1 MNSRTRGQAVIY
13 IGVFVLVFLSFAA
26 LTVDGAR
33 LYFSARETQ
42 VAADAAAIGGM
53 LRLIE
58 TGNVSDAVAGAQQ
71 SAALNTVNG
80 QPATIDDTSNIVV
93 GHWRCSPAGNC
104 TPTFTANAEP
114 YNAVRTTPSY
124 PISNVLGIWQ
134 SVSHPRRNA
143 TAAWLTLGTGIPGI
157 PVVLA
162 NCFSCY
168 SSTCPPQAQ
177 VVTFASG
184 GTGNTNAAWYYP
196 GYPCGGSC
204 GTPDLAAYVPAVS
217 GCNTAGSP
225 GISQPAGGA
234 VAAALNAGSS
244 GSVVHATHG
253 TITSVCKDFQCLIGK
268 QYLVGIMGTACGV
281 PINGSQT
288 ITGFSTV
295 KIVGTKCSGN
305 VSGTDP
311 GSQCTAAG
319 APFQCCAGP
328 GTGCNNAVYVLGQFI
343 DCAKPENAPIC
354 SSQLTSECPGCGTGE
369 VVMVE

>member
-143 TAAWLTLGTGIPGI
+143 TAAWLTIDTAIVGGPFLLG
-157 PVVLA
+157 

-168 SSTCPPQAQ
+168 SAACNPPPQELVLA
-177 VVTFASG
+177 TG
-184 GTGNTNAAWYYP
+184 GTASTNGAYFYP
-196 GYPCGGSC
+196 
-204 GTPDLAAYVPAVS
+204 
-217 GCNTAGSP
+217 
-225 GISQPAGGA
+225 
-234 VAAALNAGSS
+234 
-244 GSVVHATHG
+244 
-253 TITSVCKDFQCLIGK
+253 
-268 QYLVGIMGTACGV
+268 
-281 PINGSQT
+281 
-288 ITGFSTV
+288 
-295 KIVGTKCSGN
+295 
-305 VSGTDP
+305 
-311 GSQCTAAG
+311 
-319 APFQCCAGP
+319 
-328 GTGCNNAVYVLGQFI
+328 
-343 DCAKPENAPIC
+343 
-354 SSQLTSECPGCGTGE
+354 
-369 VVMVE
+369 